1 MSNPKINHNI
11 EEIPKKPSIF
21 SLLSPYKVMLFFL
34 VILAFVSNGLSLFIP
49 KIIASSIDAYTAGNF
64 IIDKMVIEFSLVS
77 ILIFIF
83 TYLQSVV
90 QTYAS
95 EKVARDMR
103 AKLSAKISRQSYE
116 FVQTAEPSKL
126 LTNLTSDIDSIK
138 LFVSQAIVSI
148 ISSLIIIIGASVL
161 LIMIDLKLALVVL
174 TIIPIIG
181 GSFFLIF
188 SKVKTLFLKTREVID
203 ALNKTINESILGAGL
218 IRLINS
224 QQSEYKK
231 FLEVNTNAKSLGLQ
245 ILALFASLI
254 PIITFVA
261 GMATLAIL
269 YLGGH
274 FVISG
279 AMSLGNFTA
288 FYSYLALL
296 IFPIIIIGFM
306 SNVIAQ
312 ASASYERILK
322 ILESEELSPSG
333 TLKEKLHGDITFEN
347 VSVLYG
353 EKYALKNV
361 SFSLKAKTKT
371 AIIGPTAAGK
381 TQLLYLLTAL
391 IKPDSGAIKYDG
403 QDINVYDPESLHNQ
417 VGFVFQDSIIFNLSL
432 KNNIAFSKTVTDE
445 SLKKAIEA
453 AEISDFIN
461 SLPDKL
467 ETIISERGTSLSGGQ
482 KQRLMLARA
491 LALNPQILLL
501 DDFTARVDILTEQS
515 ILENISKNY
524 PDLTLVSVT
533 QKISSI
539 KNYDHIILI
548 MEGEV
553 LGQGTH
559 EELLATCPEYVQIYD
574 SQQSTN
580 TYE

>member
-1 MSNPKINHNI
+1 MKKMDNETKKIPSKRNI
-11 EEIPKKPSIF
+11 F
-21 SLLSPYKVMLFFL
+21 GLLSPYKGMLFWL
-34 VILAFVSNGLSLFIP
+34 IVLAFVSNGLSLVIP
-49 KIIASSIDAYTAGNF
+49 KIVAGGIDSYTAGNLVLNR
-64 IIDKMVIEFSLVS
+64 IIIEFSLVS
-77 ILIFIF
+77 LLIFVF
-83 TYLQSVV
+83 TYLQSVL

-95 EKVARDMR
+95 EIVARDMR

-116 FVQTAEPSKL
+116 FVQIMEPSKL

-138 LFVSQAIVSI
+138 MFVSQAIVTI
-148 ISSLIIIIGASVL
+148 ISSLVIIIGAAVL
-161 LIMIDLKLALVVL
+161 LILIDWKLALVVL

-181 GSFFLIF
+181 GSFFFIF
-188 SKVKTLFLKTREVID
+188 SKIKTLFSKTREVID
-203 ALNKTINESILGAGL
+203 SLNKTINESILGAGL

-224 QQSEYKK
+224 QRSEYKK
-231 FLEVNTNAKSLGLQ
+231 FSKVNTDAKNLGLQ
-245 ILALFASLI
+245 ILSLFASLI

-269 YLGGH
+269 YLGGR

-279 AMSLGNFTA
+279 DMSLGNFSA
-288 FYSYLALL
+288 FYSYLAML

-322 ILESEELSPSG
+322 VLDADELKPNG
-333 TLKEKLHGDITFEN
+333 TIKGRLRGEIAFEN
-347 VSVLYG
+347 VNVLYG
-353 EKYALKNV
+353 EKYALKDIT
-361 SFSLKAKTKT
+361 FSLKPHTKT

-391 IKPDSGAIKYDG
+391 IKPESGEVKYDG
-403 QDINVYDPESLHNQ
+403 RDINDYDPESLHNQ

-432 KNNIAFSKTVTDE
+432 RENIAFSNIVTEE
-445 SLKKAIEA
+445 SLTKAIET

-461 SLPDKL
+461 SLPEKL
-467 ETIISERGTSLSGGQ
+467 ETVVSERGTSLSGGQ

-491 LALNPQILLL
+491 LALNPRVLLL
-501 DDFTARVDILTEQS
+501 DDFTSRVDIMTEKV
-515 ILENISKNY
+515 ILENIAKNY

-539 KNYDHIILI
+539 EAYDHIILI
-548 MEGEV
+548 MEGEL

-559 EELLATCPEYVQIYD
+559 TELMSTSPEYVQIYD

>member
-11 EEIPKKPSIF
+11 KEIPKKPSIF

-403 QDINVYDPESLHNQ
+403 RDINVYDPESLHNQ

>member
-403 QDINVYDPESLHNQ
+403 RDIDVYDPESLHNQ